1 MDTRPSLLTEL
12 DALPTRWDV
21 HGTLAAPVE
30 AVAAL
35 LLAVAEG
42 RVGDDN
48 LLILARA
55 AAAQQGAMT
64 VVAEPGVD
72 TYRAEL
78 AGPVEPVEIQVDRA
92 HARVAVQSWY
102 AGVHHATACPAG
114 TRVTHRVLLVL
125 PEHPGFTAGIAEIG
139 LHARMTRDLR
149 RVLEVIADRL
159 GCPQPILPT
168 RAESPAYAIPS
179 TGPA

>member
-1 MDTRPSLLTEL
+1 MDTRSSLLTEL
-12 DALPTRWDV
+12 DALPARWDV

-30 AVAAL
+30 AVATL

-55 AAAQQGAMT
+55 SAARQGAMT
-64 VVAEPGVD
+64 VVAGSSTG

-78 AGPVEPVEIQVDRA
+78 AGPVEPVDIEVDRA
-92 HARVAVQSWY
+92 RSRVAVQSWY

-114 TRVTHRVLLVL
+114 TRVTHRVLRVL
-125 PEHPGFTAGIAEIG
+125 QEHPGFAAGIAEIG
-139 LHARMTRDLR
+139 LHARMARDLGQ
-149 RVLEVIADRL
+149 VLAVIADRL
-159 GCPQPILPT
+159 GCPQPALPT
-168 RAESPAYAIPS
+168 RAEPPADAIPS
-179 TGPA
+179 AGPT